1 MPKHVEHRV
10 RRVVLSLLDDGTLLF
25 AEGNLDDTFVVT
37 NLLQREIALQEDF
50 GRLDGSQM
58 HEQYTFLPI
67 GQTLNEEF
75 ILSLPKEQQSVADQI
90 NRRTTFSVTSLT
102 YGL

>member
-1 MPKHVEHRV
+1 MEKGIEADRLEPVGYGK
-10 RRVVLSLLDDGTLLF
+10 
-25 AEGNLDDTFVVT
+25 AEPVIVD
-37 NLLQREIALQEDF
+37 EK
-50 GRLDGSQM
+50 M